1 MTVLAYFNV
10 GWFVIQMKALTLGDG
25 SNWKQKLKIGKV
37 WTRSEMYL
45 KALTCKKELKG
56 YTSMKK
62 VTLHSH
68 LSGQFSIFGRE
79 RRKKMMKNLQR
90 SLSNKI
96 CRKKNFKQYHKRL
109 RFSVGWPVYH
119 KNKWVWCIKGSDKKD
134 PATKTGELMLV

>member
-1 MTVLAYFNV
+1 MICN
-10 GWFVIQMKALTLGDG
+10 
-25 SNWKQKLKIGKV
+25 SNESINAGRWKQLETKTKDWEGLGKIG
-37 WTRSEMYL
+37 MYL

-109 RFSVGWPVYH
+109 RFSIGWPVYH

-134 PATKTGELMLV
+134 PATKTGELMLI